1 MEENRV
7 KVLNVA
13 GPLASKGP
21 DVGEFVMAVLDA
33 VFGHATLDRL
43 LSF

>member
-1 MEENRV
+1 VEENRV

-13 GPLASKGP
+13 GPRTSKEP
-21 DVGEFVMAVLDA
+21 DIGEFVMVVLGA
-33 VFGHATLDRL
+33 VFGDATLDRP

>member
-1 MEENRV
+1 MEEDRV

-13 GPLASKGP
+13 VPRASKEP
-21 DVGEFVMAVLDA
+21 DAGEFVMAVLDA